1 MLSNTAQP
9 KYYSQFRDAVLR
21 HEIPVCQEISWQM
34 NRIDEFIEN
43 PGIFYDEK
51 IVDGWAAYCENE
63 LTLTDGSPMH
73 LLDSYK
79 LWGENIWGWW
89 YFQDV
94 PIFVPAHHGEPAHYE
109 MRSVR
114 RRMTNKFYLI
124 TGRGSSKSVFAST
137 QHSYMLNVDPT
148 TTHQVATAPTVKQAE
163 EVISPIRTSIT
174 RARGPLFQFLTE
186 GSLQNTTGSNA
197 KRKKLASTKDGI
209 RNFLT
214 GSFLETRPMT
224 IDALQG
230 LQVKCSSIDEWLS
243 CDIRDDVMTPLEQG
257 ASKVADWLIMATSSE
272 GTVRNGPGDTIKM
285 ELTRILKGE
294 YDDPHTAIWWYKL
307 DDISEVA
314 HPSMWV
320 KANPNLGYTV
330 SYETYQREVA
340 RAENAPSTKN
350 DMLAKRFGI
359 PSEGQTYFF
368 TYEETLPHR
377 RRTYN
382 GMPCSLGIDLSKGD
396 DFCAFTFLFPLGD
409 GSYGIKAR
417 SYISSY
423 TMTKLQEAQRMKYEQ
438 FMAEGSLVVME
449 CTVLNMLDVYDDLDR
464 YIEQMNYDVY
474 CVGYDPYNAKD
485 FIDRWTTDHTSWAV
499 EKVIQ
504 GVKTESVPLGELKK
518 YAEERML
525 LFDEDLMMYTMGNS
539 IASIDTNG
547 NRKLIKNRKDK
558 KIDNVSA
565 LMDAYVAYK
574 LHREDFV

>member
-51 IVDGWAAYCENE
+51 LVDGWIAYCENE

-197 KRKKLASTKDGI
+197 K
-209 RNFLT
+209 
-214 GSFLETRPMT
+214 
-224 IDALQG
+224 
-230 LQVKCSSIDEWLS
+230 
-243 CDIRDDVMTPLEQG
+243 
-257 ASKVADWLIMATSSE
+257 
-272 GTVRNGPGDTIKM
+272 
-285 ELTRILKGE
+285 
-294 YDDPHTAIWWYKL
+294 
-307 DDISEVA
+307 
-314 HPSMWV
+314 
-320 KANPNLGYTV
+320 
-330 SYETYQREVA
+330 
-340 RAENAPSTKN
+340 
-350 DMLAKRFGI
+350 
-359 PSEGQTYFF
+359 
-368 TYEETLPHR
+368 
-377 RRTYN
+377 
-382 GMPCSLGIDLSKGD
+382 
-396 DFCAFTFLFPLGD
+396 
-409 GSYGIKAR
+409 
-417 SYISSY
+417 
-423 TMTKLQEAQRMKYEQ
+423 
-438 FMAEGSLVVME
+438 
-449 CTVLNMLDVYDDLDR
+449 
-464 YIEQMNYDVY
+464 
-474 CVGYDPYNAKD
+474 
-485 FIDRWTTDHTSWAV
+485 
-499 EKVIQ
+499 EKV
-504 GVKTESVPLGELKK
+504 SVNKRW
-518 YAEERML
+518 YSQ
-525 LFDEDLMMYTMGNS
+525 FSNWFIS
-539 IASIDTNG
+539 
-547 NRKLIKNRKDK
+547 
-558 KIDNVSA
+558 
-565 LMDAYVAYK
+565 
-574 LHREDFV
+574 

>member
-51 IVDGWAAYCENE
+51 LVDGWIAYCENE

-94 PIFVPAHHGEPAHYE
+94 PIIVPAHHGEPAHYE

-114 RRMTNKFYLI
+114 RRLTNKFYLI

-294 YDDPHTAIWWYKL
+294 FDDPHTAIWWYKL

-423 TMTKLQEAQRMKYEQ
+423 TMTKLQEAQRIKYEQ

-574 LHREDFV
+574 LHREEFI

>member
-51 IVDGWAAYCENE
+51 LVDGWIAYCENE

-574 LHREDFV
+574 LHREDFI

>member
-314 HPSMWV
+314 HPTMWV

-574 LHREDFV
+574 LHREDFI

>member
-51 IVDGWAAYCENE
+51 LVDGWIAYCENE

-114 RRMTNKFYLI
+114 RRLTNKFYLI

-230 LQVKCSSIDEWLS
+230 LQVKCASIDEWLS

-272 GTVRNGPGDTIKM
+272 GTVRNGPGDTVKM

-340 RAENAPSTKN
+340 RAENAPSTRN

-438 FMAEGSLVVME
+438 FMAEGSLIVME

>member
-307 DDISEVA
+307 DDISEVG

>member
-34 NRIDEFIEN
+34 NRIDEFIDN

-51 IVDGWAAYCENE
+51 LVDGWIAYCENE

-574 LHREDFV
+574 LHREDFI

>member
-307 DDISEVA
+307 DDISEVG

-574 LHREDFV
+574 LHREDFI

>member
-51 IVDGWAAYCENE
+51 LVDGWIAYCENE

-272 GTVRNGPGDTIKM
+272 GTVRNGPGDTVKM

-574 LHREDFV
+574 LHREDFI

>member
-94 PIFVPAHHGEPAHYE
+94 PVIIPAHHGEPAHYE

-137 QHSYMLNVDPT
+137 QHSYMLNVDQT
-148 TTHQVATAPTVKQAE
+148 ATHQVATAPTVKQAE

-230 LQVKCSSIDEWLS
+230 LQVKCASIDEWLS
-243 CDIRDDVMTPLEQG
+243 CDVRDDVMTPLEQG

>member
-294 YDDPHTAIWWYKL
+294 FDDPHTAIWWYKL

-574 LHREDFV
+574 LHREDFI

>member
-51 IVDGWAAYCENE
+51 LVDGWIAYCENE

-272 GTVRNGPGDTIKM
+272 GTVRNGPGDTVKM

-438 FMAEGSLVVME
+438 FMAEGSLIVME

-464 YIEQMNYDVY
+464 YIEQMNYDIY

-574 LHREDFV
+574 LHREDFI

>member
-574 LHREDFV
+574 LHREDFI

>member
-51 IVDGWAAYCENE
+51 IVDGWIAYCENE

-438 FMAEGSLVVME
+438 FMAEGSLIVME

-574 LHREDFV
+574 LHREDFI

>member
-438 FMAEGSLVVME
+438 FMAEGSLIVME

-574 LHREDFV
+574 LHREDFI